1 MRAMKKLFYATLV
14 LCGLLLFA
22 GCGTPRPGLAGLAVE
37 LVKIEVDGT
46 GARATVRYVNP
57 NLMSYNLAQSRHK
70 IQVGAWSGVAETRE
84 PLGVPPRNT
93 VEQTV
98 ALRPERLDE
107 LAPGGAD
114 YRLDSD
120 FSLRLYGESRESLHL
135 SARGRTVVER
145 K

>member
-1 MRAMKKLFYATLV
+1 MKKLLSVLLV
-14 LCGLLLFA
+14 LGSLVAFS
-22 GCGTPRPGLAGLAVE
+22 GCNAPRPGLAGLSVE
-37 LVKIEVDGT
+37 LVKIEVDGA

-70 IQVGAWSGVAETRE
+70 IEVGSWSGVAETRE
-84 PLGVPPRNT
+84 PFGVPPRNT

-98 ALRPERLDE
+98 ALRPERLDQ
-107 LAPGGAD
+107 LAAGAAD
-114 YRLDSD
+114 YRMDSD
-120 FSLRLYGESRESLHL
+120 FSLRLYGDSRESLHL

>member
-1 MRAMKKLFYATLV
+1 MKKLFSVLLV
-14 LCGLLLFA
+14 LGSLVAFS
-22 GCGTPRPGLAGLAVE
+22 GCNTPRPGLAGLSVE
-37 LVKIEVDGT
+37 LVKIEVDGA

-70 IQVGAWSGVAETRE
+70 IEVGAWSGLAETRE
-84 PLGVPPRNT
+84 PFGVPPRNT

-98 ALRPERLDE
+98 ALRPERLDQ
-107 LAPGGAD
+107 LAAGAAD
-114 YRLDSD
+114 YRMDSD